1 MQALQSPAVVEAFK
15 KQNFNIV
22 PNKSLDDA
30 KTWLANEIK
39 TWKDITAAVKI
50 ETAE

>member
-1 MQALQSPAVVEAFK
+1 
-15 KQNFNIV
+15 V

-30 KTWLANEIK
+30 KTWLAAEMAA
-39 TWKDITAAVKI
+39 WKRIADEVKI